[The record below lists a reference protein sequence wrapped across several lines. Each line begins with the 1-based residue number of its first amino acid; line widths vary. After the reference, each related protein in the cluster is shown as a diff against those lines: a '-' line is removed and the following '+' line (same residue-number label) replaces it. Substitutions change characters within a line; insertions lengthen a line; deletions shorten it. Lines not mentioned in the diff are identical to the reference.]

1 MSTRVPHAGFFYHTV
16 VHISSLVPTM
26 FSLPVRVQTLT
37 APELEMATTTSS
49 VNKKNIFFAK
59 MFKKNTHKQQNN
71 IICWVFFYFLFQRFL
86 YLIYKYN
93 KINLWFSDINSFFF
107 TEMKITVKIKKC
119 SLQHFQVTI
128 PLQTDR
134 PSFVTGWRIQH
145 ALIQSGATFD
155 DSVYRISRELGLM
168 MNISG

>member
-59 MFKKNTHKQQNN
+59 MLKKIHTNN
-71 IICWVFFYFLFQRFL
+71 
-86 YLIYKYN
+86 K
-93 KINLWFSDINSFFF
+93 
-107 TEMKITVKIKKC
+107 
-119 SLQHFQVTI
+119 TI
-128 PLQTDR
+128 
-134 PSFVTGWRIQH
+134 
-145 ALIQSGATFD
+145 
-155 DSVYRISRELGLM
+155 
-168 MNISG
+168 

>member
-1 MSTRVPHAGFFYHTV
+1 
-16 VHISSLVPTM
+16 M

-71 IICWVFFYFLFQRFL
+71 IICWVFFYFLFQRIL

-107 TEMKITVKIKKC
+107 YRDENNSKDKEMFATTF
-119 SLQHFQVTI
+119 SSDNTF
-128 PLQTDR
+128 TDR
-134 PSFVTGWRIQH
+134 SAILCDWMEDTACTDPVWSD
-145 ALIQSGATFD
+145 L
-155 DSVYRISRELGLM
+155 
-168 MNISG
+168 